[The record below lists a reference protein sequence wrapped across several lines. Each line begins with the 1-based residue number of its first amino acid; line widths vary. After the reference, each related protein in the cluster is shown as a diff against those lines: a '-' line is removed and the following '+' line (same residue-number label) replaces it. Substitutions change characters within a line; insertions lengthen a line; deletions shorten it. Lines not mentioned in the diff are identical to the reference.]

1 MAKKNKKKT
10 SSKNA
15 TRKVGSAGS
24 DNFLAEAKEEM
35 IALEAIFDKEFE
47 VHKDV
52 CGFNLVIFPHPGDAE
67 SNFVSVKLVVRW
79 AISAASQTCLHPW
92 TSQA

>member
-1 MAKKNKKKT
+1 MAKKSKKKT

-15 TRKVGSAGS
+15 IRKAGAAGA

-47 VHKDV
+47 AHEDV
-52 CGFNLVIFPHPGDAE
+52 CGFNLVIFPHPGEAE

-79 AISAASQTCLHPW
+79 AISAASRICLHP
-92 TSQA
+92 